1 VKRDSVAA
9 LFAALAAACGIVSII
24 TRPFLFAPI
33 GLLLLLVSVKLTADR
48 RWTAPAA
55 AIVTLGGL
63 AGAAIAA
70 GFSHPLY

>member
-1 VKRDSVAA
+1 VKRDSVAVVLA
-9 LFAALAAACGIVSII
+9 GLAAVSGIVSIV

-33 GLLLLLVSVKLTADR
+33 GMLLLLVSVRMTADR

-55 AIVTLGGL
+55 AIVAFGGL

-70 GFSHPLY
+70 AFSHPLY